1 MKKNSKQIIAIVLL
15 LAFGLWLIFT
25 VLPSGG
31 GSSSTETRAVKMVE
45 PKFYKEAV
53 LAVLDSS
60 GSDTIKVFDIELC
73 ESMNEIQYGMMYRKS
88 MDPNT
93 GMLFIMGEERRQS
106 FYMKNTF
113 VPLDIIY
120 INQAME
126 IVSIQKNAKPLDE
139 TSLPSAGPASF
150 VLEIYGGESDK
161 LGIKAGNKIS
171 WQRWNKDNAI

>member
-1 MKKNSKQIIAIVLL
+1 MKKNNKQIIAIALL
-15 LAFGLWLIFT
+15 LAFGLWLVFT
-25 VLPSGG
+25 VLPSGSG
-31 GSSSTETRAVKMVE
+31 NGNTGPKKVGPVE

-60 GSDTIKVFDIELC
+60 SSDTIKTFDIELC

-93 GMLFIMGEERRQS
+93 GMLFLMGDERRQS
-106 FYMKNTF
+106 FYMKNTY

-120 INQAME
+120 INDAME

-139 TSLPSAGPASF
+139 TSLPSTGPASY
-150 VLEIYGGESDK
+150 VLEIFGGESDK
-161 LGIKAGNKIS
+161 LGIAAGDKIK
-171 WQRWNKDNAI
+171 WQRWNK

>member
-1 MKKNSKQIIAIVLL
+1 MKKNNKQIIAIALL
-15 LAFGLWLIFT
+15 VAFGLWLVFT
-25 VLPSGG
+25 VLPSGSNNG
-31 GSSSTETRAVKMVE
+31 NNGPKKVGAVE

-60 GSDTIKVFDIELC
+60 AGDTIKVFDIELC

-106 FYMKNTF
+106 FYMKNTY

-120 INQAME
+120 INDAME
-126 IVSIQKNAKPLDE
+126 IVSIQKNATPLDE
-139 TSLPSAGPASF
+139 SSLPSTGPASY
-150 VLEIYGGESDK
+150 VLEIFGGESDK
-161 LGIKAGNKIS
+161 LGIAAGDKIK
-171 WQRWNKDNAI
+171 WQRWNK

>member
-1 MKKNSKQIIAIVLL
+1 MKKNNKQIIAIALL
-15 LAFGLWLIFT
+15 VAFGLWLVFT
-25 VLPSGG
+25 VLPSGS
-31 GSSSTETRAVKMVE
+31 GSGNNGPKKVGPVE

-60 GSDTIKVFDIELC
+60 ASDTIKVFDIELC

-106 FYMKNTF
+106 FYMKNTY

-120 INQAME
+120 INDAME
-126 IVSIQKNAKPLDE
+126 IVSIQKNAIPLDE
-139 TSLPSAGPASF
+139 SSLPSTGPASY
-150 VLEIYGGESDK
+150 VLEILGGESDK
-161 LGIKAGNKIS
+161 LGIAAGDKIK
-171 WQRWNKDNAI
+171 WQRWNK